1 VSKRYLV
8 TIIETFLVEADDR
21 DDARQEALE
30 LHPSTLADTLDVQV
44 EYVGEARD
52 AA

>member
-21 DDARQEALE
+21 DEARREALE
-30 LHPSTLADTLDVQV
+30 QHPSTLADTLDVQV
-44 EYVGEARD
+44 EFIDETRD